1 MGRKKKHRACRL
13 LRADHVLGPARSS
26 ESVLGVTLL
35 EADEF
40 EALRLCDLENHDQS
54 SAANVMN
61 VSRATVQRLLTGA
74 RRKMVAGLLN
84 RHAIRIKGENHMN
97 ICIPTQD
104 NNGLESNV
112 SPHFG
117 IAPYFTLVNSETQE
131 TKGIENARIE
141 HGQGACKPLAGLEG
155 HSVDVII
162 VAGMGR
168 RAIARLAESGTQAY
182 LFSGGTVADAIKA
195 WRAGEL
201 EALTP
206 DAACAGHG
214 R

>member
-1 MGRKKKHRACRL
+1 
-13 LRADHVLGPARSS
+13 
-26 ESVLGVTLL
+26 
-35 EADEF
+35 
-40 EALRLCDLENHDQS
+40 
-54 SAANVMN
+54 
-61 VSRATVQRLLTGA
+61 
-74 RRKMVAGLLN
+74 
-84 RHAIRIKGENHMN
+84 MN

-104 NNGLESNV
+104 NNGLESIV

-131 TKGIENARIE
+131 SRGIENPRIE
-141 HGQGACKPLAGLEG
+141 HGQGACKPLAGLED
-155 HSVDVII
+155 HAVDVII

-168 RAIARLAESGTQAY
+168 RAIARLAESGTQAF
-182 LFSGGTVADAIKA
+182 LFQGGTVADAVKA

-201 EALTP
+201 EALSP